1 MSLSL
6 EDVKDQRDWVTEI
19 FNLSLLVGKLEE
31 RNKVTS
37 CRELAKVLDK
47 SKSWVNVSLI
57 LVKGLKLYP
66 EIQKFRNRNKAY
78 HYLMKKNKL
87 RRFLES

>member
-1 MSLSL
+1 MDLSL
-6 EDVKDQRDWVTEI
+6 EDVKDKRDWVVEVN
-19 FNLSLLVGKLEE
+19 NLSLIISKLDSL
-31 RNKVTS
+31 NKATS

-57 LVKGLKLYP
+57 LIKGLKLYP

-78 HYLMKKNKL
+78 HFLLKKNKL